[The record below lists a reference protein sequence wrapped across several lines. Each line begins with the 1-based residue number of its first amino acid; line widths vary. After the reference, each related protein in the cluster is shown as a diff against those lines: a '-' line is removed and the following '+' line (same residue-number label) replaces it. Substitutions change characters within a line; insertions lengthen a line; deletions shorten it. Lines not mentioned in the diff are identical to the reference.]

1 MGIRDMTS
9 ERRKNRKLTEDEV
22 KATLSSKQLAALL
35 ECQCFGWKLKYI
47 RRPLFQDPVPVLYNA
62 KNDQIGTLD
71 PDGRV
76 NTDIELEVRS
86 GETGAVDVKPQQEA
100 NRTPQSRTWEE
111 KREDLLP
118 IPDNLGE
125 LLNEHQMQALRHIES
140 FGWQLHF
147 VRRPSFQEPV
157 PVILGPNGD
166 RFAILERDGRINVT
180 HDLNVRK
187 EAPGEENESALFTP
201 AAEIKQI

>member
-1 MGIRDMTS
+1 MTS
-9 ERRKNRKLTEDEV
+9 DRRKNRKLTEDEV
-22 KATLSSKQLAALL
+22 KETLSSKQLAALL
-35 ECQCFGWKLKYI
+35 ECQYFGWKLKYI

-62 KNDQIGTLD
+62 KNDQIGILD

-86 GETGAVDVKPQQEA
+86 GETGTVEVKPQQHAEK
-100 NRTPQSRTWEE
+100 TPESRSWEE
-111 KREDLLP
+111 KRQDILP

-147 VRRPSFQEPV
+147 VRRPSSQEPIA
-157 PVILGPNGD
+157 VILGPKGD
-166 RFAILERDGRINVT
+166 KFAILERDGRINVT

-187 EAPGEENESALFTP
+187 EATGEQNETALLTP
-201 AAEIKQI
+201 ASEMELSK